1 MTLNIGHL
9 GQRNQLAHEDSDG
22 EAIMHG
28 GDYSVNAA
36 TYVSRAVGG
45 GHTLIME
52 DTNGDGLCS
61 IDFGDDGISD
71 IGGSMNLTNAAGDV
85 LVELDNTTNNYGYE
99 GSWEVCASEV
109 SEMEGCADE
118 NNNGICDAAEI
129 SGCQDVTA
137 CNFTPWC
144 HFGRRCCTF
153 AEQYYHLR
161 GQCHCD
167 EDGDGCVV
175 SWKPMDA
182 PMRPRATMSRT
193 PLTTTAHA
201 SSRRVLGVLTPI
213 ARSTRARQFL
223 AVVLPRHPLQLRR
236 PCTNDVDGDG
246 TAPRNRGMR

>member
-1 MTLNIGHL
+1 MGAERRTLFGYP
-9 GQRNQLAHEDSDG
+9 NQLQPEGQGRDRLK
-22 EAIMHG
+22 I
-28 GDYSVNAA
+28 
-36 TYVSRAVGG
+36 
-45 GHTLIME
+45 LE

-137 CNFTPWC
+137 CNFTP
-144 HFGRRCCTF
+144 GAILDDGSCTF
-153 AEQYYHLR
+153 AEQYYDCN

-167 EDGDGCVV
+167 EDGDGVCCELETEGCA
-175 SWKPMDA
+175 DA
-182 PMRPRATMSRT
+182 PAC
-193 PLTTTAHA
+193 
-201 SSRRVLGVLTPI
+201 I
-213 ARSTRARQFL
+213 
-223 AVVLPRHPLQLRR
+223 
-236 PCTNDVDGDG
+236 
-246 TAPRNRGMR
+246 